1 MIAPPRKRLPATPLE
16 WLNHAAS
23 DLKLARLG
31 LHQDILP
38 EQICF
43 HAQQA
48 VEKALKA
55 ILIHCSVDFPFTHD
69 LEELL
74 DTLAVAGIALPSELQ
89 EAGCLTPYAVETRYP
104 GFWGELTEADVT
116 EALLLAEK
124 TLKWAGEFIR
134 AER

>member
-1 MIAPPRKRLPATPLE
+1 MIPPPRKRLTVTSLE
-16 WLNHAAS
+16 WLNHASS

-55 ILIHCSVDFPFTHD
+55 VLIHAAVDFPFTHD

-74 DTLAVAGIALPSELQ
+74 DTFTEAGIVVPPDFLEVGS
-89 EAGCLTPYAVETRYP
+89 LTPYA
-104 GFWGELTEADVT
+104 GG
-116 EALLLAEK
+116 
-124 TLKWAGEFIR
+124 
-134 AER
+134 